1 MKRKLLFVM
10 ALVISAFS
18 TVNAQTWTASAAAA
32 GEFFIYNVGEAKY
45 LTGGNAWGTRASL
58 DEHGLYCTLEA
69 KDGGYAINTGNGKHL
84 GVDGSP
90 FVDQG
95 ANTWVFTPVA
105 GKENTYKISQ
115 GDNYLYAVAGST
127 EIKYDANVPETDYG
141 YWKLASREALTE
153 AANLSAASE
162 TNPVDVTFLMSGA
175 NFVRNCDGYESNP
188 GAKTNSI
195 AGSWAY
201 TIGGNNFTL
210 CGPQAQGQANTGC
223 EMWNNTF
230 DLYQTVTVPNGKYY
244 VTCDGYGSTNT
255 VIYGND
261 VSNSFTKTGA
271 INGHNFANAILNI
284 ADYKE
289 GGKTGVITVADG
301 KLKVGVKR
309 STNAGGEWTVV
320 DNFRI
325 YCVGVVDLTDL
336 INQFN
341 SLLTEGKGISGKMNN
356 DVKAALDAA
365 VAKYDGK
372 SYETEAEYADAI
384 AELGGAVNAAKAS
397 VESYSN
403 ANKYFAKM
411 KAVLDNTNVYTQES
425 YDAYY
430 GTWLAQYEAG
440 TLTEDLNE
448 SKAYSSGWHSTNYID
463 DILLSTWT
471 IGDKQCKDYDAG
483 MYINTWSVEGN
494 TDGSEFFAPFFEY
507 WTGDDASLGANT
519 MTSTMTN
526 LKPNTNYSFTIR
538 ARVRQTN
545 NKTKAAE
552 AIMLQVGEGTPVDI
566 SAGTRFG
573 SGPFY
578 IGNFSAMGTTDA
590 DGNLTAKITVNA
602 DNNISWLSFYN
613 CMVTE
618 GEDLSAFIADYKF
631 ALAQVNEELK
641 IEDYA
646 DFATDLKTAAT
657 TYADVDLTNK
667 AALIEAKEKLTAAL
681 NAYNVVVGPLKGSD
695 ISKWVTTGNNG
706 QFHVNT
712 WSTEGN
718 ADGSNMV
725 TPFTENWI
733 GRGTA
738 LTDATMSYT
747 MEGFAP
753 GYYKVSALIRVLDES
768 GKATP
773 SGVFIFA
780 NDNIERAYGDNASAC
795 SNGVY
800 GRPTVYGYVG
810 EDGKLTI
817 GVKVINTGV
826 NWVSWKNFTVVAAGT
841 ELTAEMANNQ
851 KEEKRTFEY
860 NMSAQ
865 DLQDSQVA
873 TLDAALFKENY
884 IVAGKAIEEAYKTE
898 DLNFVQMWIT
908 DAHYATFV
916 APFDVTIPE
925 GVTAYTVPGLEA
937 NGYTLVLEEV
947 KTTIPANTPVV
958 LFSEAEVEKEF
969 GGAALGK
976 EPVTEGLLTG
986 VFDFTEITGADKYVL
1001 QNQEEVDGVAF
1012 YPATDPTNAV
1022 LVSPNR
1028 AYLYIPETAVVAGA
1042 KAIRFPGADTT
1053 GINTINVLTS
1063 GKAEI
1068 FNAAGARIPS
1078 LQKGV
1083 NIIRTADGKTSKV
1096 LVK

>member
-18 TVNAQTWTASAAAA
+18 TVNAQTWTASAATA

-69 KDGGYAINTGNGKHL
+69 KDGGYAINTGNGKYL

-153 AANLSAASE
+153 AANLSAATE
-162 TNPVDVTFLMSGA
+162 TSPVDVTFLMSGA
-175 NFVRNCDGYESNP
+175 NFVRNCDGYENNP

-201 TIGGNNFTL
+201 TIGGNNFIL
-210 CGPQAQGQANTGC
+210 SGPVASGQSNTGC

-230 DLYQTVTVPNGKYY
+230 DLYQTVTVPNGKYF
-244 VTCDGYGSTNT
+244 VTCDGFGSTNT

-261 VSNSFTKTGA
+261 VSNSFAKTGA
-271 INGHNFANAILNI
+271 TNNDKFANALKNI
-284 ADYKE
+284 ANYKE
-289 GGKTGVITVADG
+289 GGKTDVITVADG
-301 KLKVGVKR
+301 KLKIGVKR

-365 VAKYDGK
+365 ITKYDSK
-372 SYETEAEYADAI
+372 SYETEKEYTDAI
-384 AELGGAVNAAKAS
+384 TELGGAVNAAKAS
-397 VESYSN
+397 VESYSS

-411 KAVLDNTNVYTQES
+411 KAVLDNTNVYTKES

-440 TLTEDLNE
+440 TLTEELSE
-448 SKAYSSGWHSTNYID
+448 SKAYSSGWHSANYID

-471 IGDKQCKDYDAG
+471 IGDKQCKDYTAG

-507 WTGDDASLGANT
+507 WVVDAQSVAANT
-519 MTSTMTN
+519 MTSTMTG

-538 ARVRQTN
+538 ARVRQTDG
-545 NKTKAAE
+545 KTKPAE

-566 SAGTRFG
+566 SAGTQFG

-590 DGNLTAKITVNA
+590 DGKLTTKITVNA

-618 GEDLSAFIADYKF
+618 GEDLSAFIADYEF

-641 IEDYA
+641 NEDYA

-657 TYADVDLTNK
+657 KYADVDRTDK
-667 AALIEAKEKLTAAL
+667 AALIEAKEQLTAAL
-681 NAYNVVVGPLKGSD
+681 NAYNAVVGPLKGSD

-706 QFHVNT
+706 LFHVNT
-712 WSTEGN
+712 WSGEGST
-718 ADGSNMV
+718 DGSNMV

-733 GRGTA
+733 AKGTA

-773 SGVFIFA
+773 SGVFVFA
-780 NDNIERAYGDNASAC
+780 NDNIERAYGGNASVC
-795 SNGVY
+795 NNGVY

-817 GVKVINTGV
+817 GVKLINTGV
-826 NWVSWKNFTVVAAGT
+826 NWVSWKNFTVVAAGDVLT
-841 ELTAEMANNQ
+841 EEMANNQ
-851 KEEKRTFEY
+851 KEEKRVFEY

-865 DLQDSQVA
+865 GLQDYQVA
-873 TLDAALFKENY
+873 PLDVALSKENY

-898 DLNFVQMWIT
+898 DLNFVQMLIT
-908 DAHYATFV
+908 DARYATFV

-937 NGYTLVLEEV
+937 NGKTLILSEEP
-947 KTTIPANTPVV
+947 TTIPANTPVV
-958 LFSEAEVEKEF
+958 LFSETEVEREV
-969 GGAALGK
+969 AGK
-976 EPVTEGLLTG
+976 GVGKDPVYEGILTG
-986 VFDFTEITGADKYVL
+986 VFDFTEITEGYVL
-1001 QNQEEVDGVAF
+1001 QNQPEVEGVAF
-1012 YPATDPTNAV
+1012 YKVSPENAV
-1022 LVSPNR
+1022 IVTPNR
-1028 AYLYIPETAVVAGA
+1028 AYLWIPKNVDLVNART
-1042 KAIRFPGADTT
+1042 IRFPGADAT
-1053 GINTINVLTS
+1053 GINAINVLTS

>member
-18 TVNAQTWTASAAAA
+18 AVNAQTWT
-32 GEFFIYNVGEAKY
+32 GTEITPGTFYLYNVGTQKF
-45 LTGGNAWGTRASL
+45 LCGGNDWGTHASVSKWGVDFTLAEFNGGYSL
-58 DEHGLYCTLEA
+58 D
-69 KDGGYAINTGNGKHL
+69 
-84 GVDGSP
+84 S
-90 FVDQG
+90 
-95 ANTWVFTPVA
+95 
-105 GKENTYKISQ
+105 
-115 GDNYLYAVAGST
+115 
-127 EIKYDANVPETDYG
+127 
-141 YWKLASREALTE
+141 KL
-153 AANLSAASE
+153 
-162 TNPVDVTFLMSGA
+162 
-175 NFVRNCDGYESNP
+175 SN
-188 GAKTNSI
+188 
-195 AGSWAY
+195 
-201 TIGGNNFTL
+201 GGNNHYLAGDFADGAQTAWTFTKVSDSPIAYTMNNGSGYL
-210 CGPQAQGQANTGC
+210 VAASSTDLVGLASVQADGTSDNAKWILVSRDEVETLMKNATETSPMDISFLIPAGDPGRNNQRNSSWTMTKSGGNQSIGGDNTNNAI
-223 EMWNNTF
+223 ESWNNTF
-230 DLYQTVTVPNGKYY
+230 EVSQTITVPNGYY
-244 VTCDGYGSTNT
+244 KVGVAGYGTNGT
-255 VIYGND
+255 TYVFGND
-261 VSNSFTKTGA
+261 VSTPFKNTAGAANFNTASLEIKAGQHTG
-271 INGHNFANAILNI
+271 NI
-284 ADYKE
+284 TDM
-289 GGKTGVITVADG
+289 ITVG
-301 KLKVGVKR
+301 TKSLKLGVKR
-309 STNAGGEWTVV
+309 ESQVGQDWAVFDKFEL
-320 DNFRI
+320 I
-325 YCVGVVDLTDL
+325 YYGPLDLTGF

-372 SYETEAEYADAI
+372 SYETEAEYTDAI

-397 VESYSN
+397 VESYSS

-411 KAVLDNTNVYTQES
+411 KAVLDNTNVYTKES

-440 TLTEDLNE
+440 TLTEELSE
-448 SKAYSSGWHSTNYID
+448 SKAYSSGWHSANYID

-471 IGDKQCKDYDAG
+471 IGDKQCKDYTAG

-494 TDGSEFFAPFFEY
+494 SDGSEFFAPFFEY
-507 WTGDDASLGANT
+507 WVADAQSVAANT
-519 MTSTMTN
+519 MTSTMTG

-545 NKTKAAE
+545 DKTKPAE

-566 SAGTRFG
+566 SAGAQFG
-573 SGPFY
+573 SGQFY

-590 DGNLTAKITVNA
+590 DGKLTTKITVNA

-618 GEDLSAFIADYKF
+618 GEDLSAFIADYEF
-631 ALAQVNEELK
+631 ALAQVKEELK
-641 IEDYA
+641 NEDYA

-657 TYADVDLTNK
+657 TYADVDRTDK
-667 AALIEAKEKLTAAL
+667 AALIEAKEQLTAAL
-681 NAYNVVVGPLKGSD
+681 NAYNAVVGPLKGSD

-706 QFHVNT
+706 LFHVNT
-712 WSTEGN
+712 WSGEGN
-718 ADGSNMV
+718 TDGSNMV

-733 GRGTA
+733 AKGTA

-773 SGVFIFA
+773 SGVFVFA
-780 NDNIERAYGDNASAC
+780 NDNIERAYGGNASVC
-795 SNGVY
+795 NNGVY

-817 GVKVINTGV
+817 GVKLINTGV
-826 NWVSWKNFTVVAAGT
+826 NWVSWKNFTVVAAGDVLT
-841 ELTAEMANNQ
+841 EEMANNQ
-851 KEEKRTFEY
+851 KEEKRVFEY

-865 DLQDSQVA
+865 GLQDYQVA
-873 TLDAALFKENY
+873 PLDVALSKENY

-898 DLNFVQMWIT
+898 DLNFVQMLIT
-908 DAHYATFV
+908 DARYATFV
-916 APFDVTIPE
+916 APFAVTIPE
-925 GVTAYTVPGLEA
+925 GVTAYTVPGLED
-937 NGYTLVLEEV
+937 NGKTLILSEEP
-947 KTTIPANTPVV
+947 TTIPANTPVV
-958 LFSEAEVEKEF
+958 LFSETEVDEKF
-969 GGAALGK
+969 GGAALG
-976 EPVTEGLLTG
+976 EGLAPYGILTG
-986 VFDFTEITGADKYVL
+986 VFDFTEITEGYVL
-1001 QNQEEVDGVAF
+1001 QNQPEVEGVAF
-1012 YPATDPTNAV
+1012 YKVSPENAGI
-1022 LVSPNR
+1022 VSPNR
-1028 AYLYIPETAVVAGA
+1028 AYLWIPKNVDLVNART
-1042 KAIRFPGADTT
+1042 IRFPGADAT
-1053 GINTINVLTS
+1053 GINAINVLTS